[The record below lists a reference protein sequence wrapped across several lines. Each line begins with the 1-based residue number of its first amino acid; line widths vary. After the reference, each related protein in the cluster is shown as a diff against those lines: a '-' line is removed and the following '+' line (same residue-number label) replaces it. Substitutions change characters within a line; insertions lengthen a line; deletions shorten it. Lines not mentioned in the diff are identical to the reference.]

1 MAPTN
6 RVARAACGTAAA
18 IAAVLGAPVARAQ
31 TIADRIHGASG
42 EVEVHFAARPGV
54 CGDGEGSMSFRS
66 RHSAGDDSYW
76 AHCEPGPVRVRLTVI
91 NGAVE
96 AIHTL
101 VGTRHRPIAG
111 LTDGGAVGDRD
122 AATYFLSLAR
132 TAQGS
137 VAREALE
144 PVALADSVTVAPDL
158 LSLADDRARPVEVRK
173 NALFWA
179 GEVGE
184 SDVSKPVGR
193 IAQDSS
199 EDRSLREHAV
209 FVLSQ
214 LPDGEGVP
222 ALLDIVKSNRDSW
235 LASKATF
242 WLGQID
248 DPRASATLR
257 QLVTD
262 PQVSSDVKG
271 QAVFVLGQHDSPDD
285 QAFLRRQFDALGAK
299 ALQDKVLMGV
309 AQHGGA
315 DARTWL
321 MGIVTDS
328 ARPVEVRKQAL
339 FWAGQGDAV
348 STSDLAALYDR
359 LQGDEMRRQV
369 IFVLSQRDDSAAT
382 DALMHIA
389 TSDRDHELRKQAMF
403 WLGQKND
410 PRVAKFL
417 AGILEH

>member
-1 MAPTN
+1 MALTN
-6 RVARAACGTAAA
+6 RAARAACGAAAA
-18 IAAVLGAPVARAQ
+18 IAAVLGAPAASAQ
-31 TIADRIHGASG
+31 TIADRVHGASG
-42 EVEVHFAARPGV
+42 DVEVHFAARPGV
-54 CGDGEGSMSFRS
+54 CGNGEGSVTFRS
-66 RHSAGDDSYW
+66 RSSAEDDAYW
-76 AHCEPGPVRVRLTVI
+76 SHCEPGPVRVRLTVS
-91 NGAVE
+91 NGAVQ

-101 VGTRHRPIAG
+101 VGTRHRAIAG
-111 LTDGGAVGDRD
+111 LTDLGAVGDRD
-122 AATYFLSLAR
+122 AATYFLSLGR
-132 TAQGS
+132 TAQLP

-179 GEVGE
+179 GQVDE

-193 IAQDSS
+193 IAGDSS
-199 EDRSLREHAV
+199 EDRRMREQAV

-222 ALLDIVKSNRDSW
+222 ALLDIAKTNRDTW
-235 LASKATF
+235 LAAKATF

-262 PQVSSDVKG
+262 SNVSSDVKG
-271 QAVFVLGQHDSPDD
+271 QAVFVLGQHVSPDD
-285 QAFLRRQFDALGAK
+285 QAFLRREFDALGTK
-299 ALQDKVLMGV
+299 TLQDKVLMGV
-309 AQHGGA
+309 AQHGGP

-321 MGIVTDS
+321 MGIVADS

-348 STSDLAALYDR
+348 STPDLAGLYDH
-359 LQGDEMRRQV
+359 LQGDAMRRQV
-369 IFVLSQRDDSAAT
+369 IFVLSQRDDSSAT

-389 TSDRDHELRKQAMF
+389 TTDPDHELRKQAMF

-417 AGILEH
+417 AGILER

>member
-1 MAPTN
+1 MALTD
-6 RVARAACGTAAA
+6 RAARAACGTAAA
-18 IAAVLGAPVARAQ
+18 IAVVLGAPAAHAQ

-42 EVEVHFAARPGV
+42 DVEVHFAARPGV

-66 RHSAGDDSYW
+66 RHSADDDGYW
-76 AHCEPGPVRVRLTVI
+76 ARCEPGPVRVRLTVA
-91 NGAVE
+91 NGTVQ

-101 VGTRHRPIAG
+101 VGTRRRAIAG
-111 LTDGGAVGDRD
+111 LTDLGAVGDRD
-122 AATYFLSLAR
+122 AATYFLSIAR
-132 TAQGS
+132 TAQAP

-158 LSLADDRARPVEVRK
+158 LSLAGDRARPVEVRK

-179 GEVGE
+179 GQVDE

-193 IAQDSS
+193 IAGDTS
-199 EDRSLREHAV
+199 EDRRMREQAV

-214 LPDGEGVP
+214 LPDGAGVP
-222 ALLDIVKSNRDSW
+222 PLVDIVKSSRDPW
-235 LASKATF
+235 LAAKATF

-257 QLVTD
+257 ELVTD
-262 PQVSSDVKG
+262 PTVSADVKG
-271 QAVFVLGQHDSPDD
+271 QAVFVLGQHDVPDD
-285 QAFLRRQFDALGAK
+285 QAFLRQQFDALGTK
-299 ALQDKVLMGV
+299 TLQDKVLMGV
-309 AQHGGA
+309 AQHGGP

-348 STSDLAALYDR
+348 STADLAALYDH
-359 LQGDEMRRQV
+359 LHGDAMRRQV
-369 IFVLSQRDDSAAT
+369 MFVLSQRDDSSAT

-389 TSDRDHELRKQAMF
+389 STDPDHELRKQAMF